1 MQCCKTRDFPLIQCG
16 DDDEDPDHPSME
28 SLRKGDVYAFGV
40 ILFEIAGL
48 RGPWGKREMTGRDVD
63 GERQTH
69 RLVGNLRQR
78 KQVSW
83 TYFCPLSSCRPVA
96 QCLLSHL
103 HLNEVCLFSPPPE
116 AGCDRRLRYRDIGW
130 KGLLGLYFRRRV
142 LP

>member
-1 MQCCKTRDFPLIQCG
+1 
-16 DDDEDPDHPSME
+16 ME

-63 GERQTH
+63 GEKRTYFFASIGWE
-69 RLVGNLRQR
+69 LVAKNESKGGG
-78 KQVSW
+78 SW
-83 TYFCPLSSCRPVA
+83 KYFCPVSCRSVA

-103 HLNEVCLFSPPPE
+103 HLNEVCLFLPPPPPE